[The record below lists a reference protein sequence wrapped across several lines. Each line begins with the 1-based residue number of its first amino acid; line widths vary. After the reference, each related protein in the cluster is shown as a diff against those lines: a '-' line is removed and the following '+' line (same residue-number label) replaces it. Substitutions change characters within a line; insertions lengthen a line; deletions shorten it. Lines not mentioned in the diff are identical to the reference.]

1 MISNYN
7 NNINI
12 TSVYKKITEN
22 QIKDYAQASGDFNPI
37 HLNRK
42 FAATTQFGRIIAHG
56 MLTLAFVNEML
67 SRSFGKNW
75 LMNGKLRVRF
85 KGAAYPGD
93 VVCSSGRF
101 VKEKIHAGKRIVS
114 CAISLTNHRGQE
126 LITGMATVTLPMD
139 EEE

>member
-1 MISNYN
+1 MINNY

-37 HLNRK
+37 HLNK
-42 FAATTQFGRIIAHG
+42 EFAATTQFRGIIAHG

-75 LMNGKLRVRF
+75 LIGSKLRARF

-93 VVCSSGRF
+93 VVCSSGKF
-101 VKEKIHAGKRIVS
+101 VKEKIHADRRIVS
-114 CAISLTNHRGQE
+114 YAIFLTNQRGQE

-139 EEE
+139 KEE